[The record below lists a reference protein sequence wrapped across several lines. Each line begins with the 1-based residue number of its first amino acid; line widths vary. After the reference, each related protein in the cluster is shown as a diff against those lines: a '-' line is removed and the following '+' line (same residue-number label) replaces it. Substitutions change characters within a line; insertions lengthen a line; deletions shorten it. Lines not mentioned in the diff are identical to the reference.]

1 MTKKD
6 FIEEIEETLEEEKKT
21 YDDGGE
27 QDDCILGWIEALE
40 YVLRIYKQEK

>member
-21 YDDGGE
+21 NEDGGE